1 MLQLRLSLVTEGKKE
16 QRRWEKGKG
25 GREREKER
33 GREGCNIIFS
43 VQDKERQFTTGG
55 EQIQTSKEKNPTK
68 QKTVTTGFYMVLVVA
83 VHEKMESVMGKHP
96 SALKSCFRVFL
107 HQDDTEALSEK
118 AKLPPLQTA
127 HTRPLHHIRECK
139 DLAMIL
145 HISPQEESQDR
156 LKGVGSCHPL
166 FAPEMA

>member
-1 MLQLRLSLVTEGKKE
+1 MLQLRLSLVTEGKKNSGD
-16 QRRWEKGKG
+16 GKRGREG
-25 GREREKER
+25 GRERKRGEEKAATSSSVYKTRKGSSQR
-33 GREGCNIIFS
+33 GENR
-43 VQDKERQFTTGG
+43 
-55 EQIQTSKEKNPTK
+55 SKQAGKKNPTK

-83 VHEKMESVMGKHP
+83 VQEKMESVMGKHP

-127 HTRPLHHIRECK
+127 RTRPLHHIRECK

-156 LKGVGSCHPL
+156 LKRVGSCHPL
-166 FAPEMA
+166 FAPETA